1 MSEFLLKEN
10 RDKLQRMSNMIR
22 YNNEV
27 HIHNENVAEHSF
39 YVAVYAMEICDI
51 LDLSIYYR
59 RLVVEKA
66 LIHDIHEIE
75 LSDIPHNVKKNIEGF
90 EERCIAFEKEF
101 NKDYFA
107 DIIYRIEGDK
117 YEQLIESIVELADV
131 ISVKQYAQQ
140 EVEFGNKKKF
150 APILDNSKVRID
162 DCLRKIKED
171 ANGYQFK
178 ELEAMLGKD

>member
-1 MSEFLLKEN
+1 MSKFLLQEN

-39 YVAVYAMEICDI
+39 YVAAYAMEICDI
-51 LDLSIYYR
+51 LEIREDLR
-59 RLVVEKA
+59 RFIIEKA

-90 EERCIAFEKEF
+90 EDKCIEFEKDF
-101 NKDYFA
+101 NLYYFS
-107 DIIYRIEGDK
+107 DLMNGIRLSENSL
-117 YEQLIESIVELADV
+117 LIESIVELADV

-140 EVEFGNKKKF
+140 EVMFGNKKKF
-150 APILDNSKVRID
+150 APILDNANHRISMILYNIEPLVNKD
-162 DCLRKIKED
+162 NFNALK
-171 ANGYQFK
+171 
-178 ELEAMLGKD
+178 AML

>member
-1 MSEFLLKEN
+1 MSKFLLQEN

-51 LDLSIYYR
+51 LEIYGELRGYI
-59 RLVVEKA
+59 VEKA

-75 LSDIPHNVKKNIEGF
+75 LSDIPHNVKKNIDGF
-90 EERCIAFEKEF
+90 EDKCIEFEKDF
-101 NKDYFA
+101 NLCYFNDLMN
-107 DIIYRIEGDK
+107 DIRLSENSL
-117 YEQLIESIVELADV
+117 LIESIVELADV

-140 EVEFGNKKKF
+140 ELMFGNKKKF
-150 APILDNSKVRID
+150 APILDNANLRISMILYNIETLVCGD
-162 DCLRKIKED
+162 NFNTLK
-171 ANGYQFK
+171 
-178 ELEAMLGKD
+178 AML

>member
-39 YVAVYAMEICDI
+39 YVAVYAMEISDI

-90 EERCIAFEKEF
+90 EEKCIDFEYEF
-101 NKDYFA
+101 NNDYFPN
-107 DIIYRIEGDK
+107 IINRIKGDR
-117 YEQLIESIVELADV
+117 YEELIESIVELADI

-150 APILDNSKVRID
+150 APILENSEIRITN
-162 DCLRKIKED
+162 CMSKIKKHVTE
-171 ANGYQFK
+171 YQFSDLK
-178 ELEAMLGKD
+178 AMLGKG